1 MHPADIVEIL
11 PDLEEQ
17 EQKDLFKLLPH
28 DVAAE
33 VLNAVD
39 GDTFAYILD
48 NLTEEKTSEILDEM
62 SLDDVAD
69 ILGELSE
76 SEQTKIIEFFDHDDA
91 TDIRDLMQ
99 YHEDT
104 AGGIMTTE
112 FVSVRE
118 DMTINQAIEE
128 LRSMEKKQRPYTM
141 FMLQIILVYW

>member
-1 MHPADIVEIL
+1 MEKERLLENIKTALQNKDSRVLFEEIDELHPADIVEIL

-69 ILGELSE
+69 I
-76 SEQTKIIEFFDHDDA
+76 F
-91 TDIRDLMQ
+91 
-99 YHEDT
+99 
-104 AGGIMTTE
+104 
-112 FVSVRE
+112 
-118 DMTINQAIEE
+118 
-128 LRSMEKKQRPYTM
+128 
-141 FMLQIILVYW
+141 